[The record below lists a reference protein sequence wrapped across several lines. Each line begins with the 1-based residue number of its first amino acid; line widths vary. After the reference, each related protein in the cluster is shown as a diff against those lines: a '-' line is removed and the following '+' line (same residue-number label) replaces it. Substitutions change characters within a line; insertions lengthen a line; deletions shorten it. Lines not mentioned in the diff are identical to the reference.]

1 MTPDDKDETK
11 KEPEAAPAPSAPVA
25 PAPQEE
31 AAPPR
36 SSGGGPPFGRGGR
49 GRGRGRGRDR
59 DRGDRDREKEFNE
72 VVVRI
77 NRSAKVVKGGRRF
90 SFSALI
96 VVGDRKGRVG
106 YGFGKAN
113 EVPPS
118 VEKGIKE
125 ATKSL
130 VAVPLLVGTI
140 PHAIVGRFGASR
152 VYMRPA
158 APGTGVIAGGA
169 VKAVLESAGYTDV
182 LTKVYGSTNPVNLV
196 KAAFDALENLMT
208 REQVERLRGVALS

>member
-1 MTPDDKDETK
+1 MAPDDK
-11 KEPEAAPAPSAPVA
+11 PEANKAADGAAPAETPEA
-25 PAPQEE
+25 PAPPS
-31 AAPPR
+31 PPPF
-36 SSGGGPPFGRGGR
+36 GGGGDRGGRGGR
-49 GRGRGRGRDR
+49 GGGRGRGRGRDR
-59 DRGDRDREKEFNE
+59 DRGAHDREKEFNE

-96 VVGDRKGRVG
+96 VVGDKKGRVG
-106 YGFGKAN
+106 FGYGKAN

-130 VAVPLLVGTI
+130 VAVPMINGTL
-140 PHAIVGRFGASR
+140 PHSVLGRFGASKIF
-152 VYMRPA
+152 MRPA
-158 APGTGVIAGGA
+158 SPGTGVIAGGA

-182 LTKVYGSTNPVNLV
+182 LTKTYGSTNPVNLV
-196 KAAFDALENLMT
+196 KAAFDALDNLKT
-208 REQVERLRGVALS
+208 REQVERLRGVSLS

>member
-1 MTPDDKDETK
+1 MTPDEKPEKDKAA
-11 KEPEAAPAPSAPVA
+11 EPAAPTETPEPAAAPT
-25 PAPQEE
+25 PAP
-31 AAPPR
+31 PY
-36 SSGGGPPFGRGGR
+36 GGRGGR
-49 GRGRGRGRDR
+49 GGGGGRGRGRGRDR

-96 VVGDRKGRVG
+96 VVGDKKGRVG
-106 YGFGKAN
+106 YGYGKAN

-130 VAVPLLVGTI
+130 VSVPMVNGTL
-140 PHAIVGRFGASR
+140 PHPVLGRFGASQ
-152 VYMRPA
+152 VFMRPA
-158 APGTGVIAGGA
+158 SPGTGVIAGGA

-182 LTKVYGSTNPVNLV
+182 LTKAYGSTNPVNLV
-196 KAAFDALENLMT
+196 KAAFNALDNLKT
-208 REQVERLRGVALS
+208 RDQVERLRGVSLS